1 MGKTTNCKVKEPSLK
16 LVDLVTHEM
25 MNMCKDATG
34 KMQRYPRLREE
45 TERIITTYIREK
57 EQKCKDQIMML
68 IDCELAYMNTNHED
82 FIGFANAQS
91 VNQNAEK
98 TGRKLGNQVI
108 RKGYMAIHNLGIMK
122 GGSRDYW
129 FVCPQ
134 KACHGSRMKKRKTR
148 STCSPLTS

>member
-1 MGKTTNCKVKEPSLK
+1 VARKQIEK
-16 LVDLVTHEM
+16 LRKPCLNIIQLVATELYNVAKNGVM
-25 MNMCKDATG
+25 KMN
-34 KMQRYPRLREE
+34 RYPRLKEE

-57 EQKCKDQIMML
+57 ESKCKDQIMML

-91 VNQNAEK
+91 STQNAEK

-122 GGSRDYW
+122 GGSRDY
-129 FVCPQ
+129 
-134 KACHGSRMKKRKTR
+134 
-148 STCSPLTS
+148 